1 MVDYINIVYA
11 VLSLGLLG
19 LIFGAL
25 LGFASDKF
33 KVEVDERIPKVR
45 EVLPGAN
52 CGACGYAGCDA
63 YATAV
68 VEEGAPLTACVVGG
82 AACSAKIA
90 GIMGAELKAET
101 TEKKVAKKVAFVK
114 CSGDCDSRKI
124 KADLQGVESC
134 KEAKALENLQGCS
147 YGCFGC
153 GDCVKVCK
161 FDAISIVNGVAVVDE
176 EKCVNCG
183 ACIRTCPQELI
194 VSVPK
199 DNKYRVACNSK
210 DTGKTVRENCSKG
223 CIACRMCERNC
234 PVQAITVNDNL
245 ALVDYSK
252 CTNCGTCAAKCPV
265 KVITGR
271 EAI

>member
-19 LIFGAL
+19 IISGAL

-33 KVEVDERIPKVR
+33 KGEVDERIPKVR

-176 EKCVNCG
+176 ENV
-183 ACIRTCPQELI
+183 
-194 VSVPK
+194 
-199 DNKYRVACNSK
+199 
-210 DTGKTVRENCSKG
+210 
-223 CIACRMCERNC
+223 
-234 PVQAITVNDNL
+234 
-245 ALVDYSK
+245 
-252 CTNCGTCAAKCPV
+252 
-265 KVITGR
+265 
-271 EAI
+271 